1 MTAGVRAARGSCGD
15 IEGMKGMANQKLG
28 RLKEVRLRDV
38 WPNEAT
44 DFTKWLGRKENLS
57 LLGEEIGVELEPV
70 ETESPV
76 GSFSVDV
83 LANDSASGRPVV
95 IENQLEE
102 TNHDH
107 LGKVITYAAGKD
119 ASVVV
124 WVVRHAREE
133 HANAIEWLNEHT
145 DDTVAFFLVEIHV
158 LRIGSSDPAP
168 KFEVIERP
176 NDWAKTARAS
186 SGLSETKQLQYEY
199 WQAYCDQAR
208 DTPAFVAKMGVQKPH
223 PRHYCDIGT
232 GHRGVNLT
240 LTINSESDSVTAD
253 IYVRDNFPL
262 LDDIL
267 SHSDELEQI
276 TGIRPSTSRGEKD
289 GRVRI
294 EREGCSLRRRDQW
307 HDYISWQLDTALK
320 LRKFLDENW

>member
-1 MTAGVRAARGSCGD
+1 MPTP
-15 IEGMKGMANQKLG
+15 KLS

-44 DFTKWLGRKENLS
+44 DFTKWLGRKENLD
-57 LLGEEIGVELEPV
+57 LLGDEIGIELEPV

-83 LANDSASGRPVV
+83 LAKDSASGRPVI

-107 LGKVITYAAGKD
+107 LGKIITYAAGKD

-124 WVVRHAREE
+124 WVVQHAREE

-176 NDWAKTARAS
+176 NDWARTVRAS
-186 SGLSETKQLQYEY
+186 SDLSETKQLQYEY
-199 WQAYCDQAR
+199 WQAYNDQAR
-208 DTPAFVAKMGVQKPH
+208 DTPAFMARMKPQKPH
-223 PRHYCDIGT
+223 PQHWSDVTT
-232 GHRGVNLT
+232 GHRGVNLS
-240 LTINSESDSVTAD
+240 LTVNTENDSVTVD
-253 IYVRDNFPL
+253 IYVRNNFPL

-267 SHSDELEQI
+267 SHSGELEEL
-276 TGIRPSTSRGEKD
+276 TGIKPSTSRGEKD

-294 EREGCSLRRRDQW
+294 ERGGCSLRRRDQW
-307 HDYISWQLDTALK
+307 HGYIAWQLDTALK
-320 LRKFLDENW
+320 LKGFLDENW